1 MSYDL
6 NSFIRIKDL
15 KRIAEIVHNYHAVEP
30 TLTVESNN
38 AELEIETSSE
48 IEFETNSD
56 GVISVTSSDESVAT
70 ATTTYFY
77 KRPMSID
84 GNENAS
90 VIEEEEHT
98 YVNIQAVSP
107 GTAVITL
114 KVGPTLAY
122 KSVTSTINVTIADK
136 TTPTIT
142 LSSNSKEVSEGS
154 SDTVTYTTDSDGAA
168 SVETSDSSI
177 ATATVNN
184 GTITINGVA
193 EGSATITLNLASTS
207 TYTAASAVINVT
219 VVKRTDLESFSWAE
233 IAAIGAQGTGD
244 NYWDVGDTKS
254 LTLNGTVG
262 TLALSNY
269 ACKVYII
276 DFNYKGTNGV
286 YFQGFKDANGIDVAL
301 CDSKYPSNST
311 DGTKCFNMNHK
322 GQTSSSSQA
331 GYYNTN
337 YGGWKGSDL
346 RYDILGSVNTAPS
359 QYNQAKTTANVGY
372 DATSAAKTNPVAN
385 TLMAALPA
393 DLRTELEPWTV
404 YSDNTGNKSNVA
416 ANVTTSVDYL
426 PLLSE
431 FEVQGART
439 YANNYEQNSQTQ
451 MAYFANGN
459 SKIKYRHD
467 DTATA
472 CLWWLRSPYC
482 SNADSFC
489 NVTTSGYVSDNYATN
504 SRGVA
509 PAFRLA

>member
-1 MSYDL
+1 MAYNLGNVVTVSQL
-6 NSFIRIKDL
+6 KKLAERIKYDSL
-15 KRIAEIVHNYHAVEP
+15 EAP
-30 TLTVESNN
+30 TFSLSSDNVTITVEG
-38 AELEIETSSE
+38 TDTVT
-48 IEFETNSD
+48 FTTNSD
-56 GVISVTSSDESVAT
+56 GAVSLTSSDDTIATASENSGTITINALSEGTATITLRIASTATYRGIVAT
-70 ATTTYFY
+70 ITVT
-77 KRPMSID
+77 
-84 GNENAS
+84 
-90 VIEEEEHT
+90 
-98 YVNIQAVSP
+98 VS
-107 GTAVITL
+107 AKQV
-114 KVGPTLAY
+114 
-122 KSVTSTINVTIADK
+122 
-136 TTPTIT
+136 PTIT

-177 ATATVNN
+177 ATATVSN
-184 GTITINGVA
+184 GTITINGIA
-193 EGSATITLNLASTS
+193 EGSATITLSLASTS
-207 TYTAASAVINVT
+207 SYTAASATISVT
-219 VVKRTDLESFSWAE
+219 VVERTDLESFSWAE
-233 IAAIGAQGTGD
+233 IAAIGAQDTGD

-254 LTLNGTVG
+254 LTLNGIIG

-286 YFQGFKDANGIDVAL
+286 YFQGFKDANGIDIAL

-311 DGTKCFNMNHK
+311 DGTKYFNMNHK

-372 DATSAAKTNPVAN
+372 DATSAAKTSPVAN
-385 TLMAALPA
+385 TLMAALPS
-393 DLRTELEPWTV
+393 DLRAELEPWTV

-431 FEVQGART
+431 FEVHGART
-439 YANNYEQNSQTQ
+439 YANQYEQNQQAQ
-451 MAYFANGN
+451 MAYYANGN
-459 SKIKYRHD
+459 SKIKYKHN

-472 CLWWLRSPYC
+472 CWWWLRSADYYNGSNFC
-482 SNADSFC
+482 STNTDGSASTNNANYSF
-489 NVTTSGYVSDNYATN
+489 GL
-504 SRGVA
+504 A
-509 PAFRLA
+509 PAFRVA